1 MEIFGYR
8 FANEALLEQA
18 LTTAS
23 YRMRD
28 PKAAD
33 NQRLEFLGDAVLQML
48 ATEYVF
54 ARHPHEH
61 EGKLTARRKHMV
73 STQALVK
80 AAGSTD
86 LVSRLRMS
94 PEDSQQLKSGKVV
107 ADAVEAVL
115 GAVWLDG
122 GSEAAR
128 KVFAYLQLVED
139 ASPSEWADNSKGELQ
154 VHTQAMKPPRQPKYE
169 LVKTEGKSH
178 DPLFTVKVAVEGVG
192 EATGQGRTKKEAE
205 SEAARKLLNEI
216 NSLAERKG
224 KVR

>member
-1 MEIFGYR
+1 MEIFGYS
-8 FANEALLEQA
+8 FKDDALLEQA

-23 YRMRD
+23 YRVRN
-28 PKAAD
+28 PKAID

-54 ARHPHEH
+54 AKHPYEN

-73 STQALVK
+73 STHALVR
-80 AAGSTD
+80 AAGATD
-86 LVSRLRMS
+86 LVSRMKLS
-94 PEDSQQLKSGKVV
+94 PEDTQQLKSGKVV

-128 KVFAYLQLVED
+128 KVFAWLQLVED
-139 ASPSEWADNSKGELQ
+139 ASPSEWAENSKGELQ
-154 VHTQAMKPPRQPKYE
+154 VHTQAMNPPRQPKYE

-178 DPLFTVKVAVEGVG
+178 DPVFTVKASVEGVG
-192 EATGQGRTKKEAE
+192 SALGKGRTKKEAE
-205 SEAARKLLNEI
+205 SEAAQKLLNEI
-216 NSLAERKG
+216 LNLENKG
-224 KVR
+224 KAR